1 MCPGSSVGGAHVQV
15 WSFVLDCEA
24 VIQYK
29 VRYRAVASSSLAQGA
44 LIVLRNLVWTPDM
57 DVCEVYIVR
66 NIKKKYM
73 SKIKIPKEITKDLA
87 EETGLHIGDGS
98 MNY

>member
-1 MCPGSSVGGAHVQV
+1 
-15 WSFVLDCEA
+15 
-24 VIQYK
+24 
-29 VRYRAVASSSLAQGA
+29 
-44 LIVLRNLVWTPDM
+44 M